1 MGSLESLK
9 PVAAMVG
16 LNFGYAIMNIMTRS
30 ALTGG
35 MSSYVFAAYRQ
46 QVAAITVAPFAFFLE
61 RKERPPLTLP
71 VFGRIFML
79 SFIGVLMNQTFY
91 FKGLYLASSTLAGA
105 MENLIPALT
114 FLIAIILGLE
124 KVNMRSIRGEA
135 KLLGTL
141 ICVIGALVMTLYKGP
156 LIEKHWP
163 RSLHVGGN
171 HFVIEDW
178 QMGCLYLFGSCICW
192 SAWIIMQVS
201 TIKKYPAQLS
211 LSAMLCFF
219 GAVQCTV
226 VASIIDPDLKT
237 WTIGS
242 NIELLSVLFSG
253 IVCSGIAFCVQTWC
267 ISKRGPVFVATF
279 TPLLTVIV
287 AAMATIIL
295 HEKVHAG
302 SVVGSVLIIGGLY
315 AVLWGKSKDT
325 VLNEDQ
331 LTAMGVAKGL
341 SDSIQGTKSPDLS
354 IDITEPLLAKEASK
368 DLMLRRDG
376 K

>member
-16 LNFGYAIMNIMTRS
+16 LNFGYAIMNIMIRS

-35 MSSYVFAAYRQ
+35 MSSYVFVAYRQ
-46 QVAAITVAPFAFFLE
+46 QVAAISLTPFAFFLE
-61 RKERPPLTLP
+61 RKKRPPMTLP
-71 VFGRIFML
+71 VFCRIFMI
-79 SFIGVLMNQTFY
+79 SFIGVLMNQMFY
-91 FKGLYLASSTLAGA
+91 AKGLYLASATLAGA
-105 MENLIPALT
+105 MGNLVPAVT

-141 ICVIGALVMTLYKGP
+141 ICVTGALVMTLYKGP
-156 LIEKHWP
+156 LIEKHRP

-171 HFVIEDW
+171 NFVIEDW
-178 QMGCLYLFGSCICW
+178 QMGCIYIFGSCICW
-192 SAWIIMQVS
+192 STWIIMQVS

-211 LSAMLCFF
+211 LSAMFCIF

-226 VASIIDPDLKT
+226 VASIIEPDLKT

-253 IVCSGIAFCVQTWC
+253 IVCSGIGFCVQTWC
-267 ISKRGPVFVATF
+267 ISKRGPVFVAMF
-279 TPLLTVIV
+279 NPLLTVIV

>member
-16 LNFGYAIMNIMTRS
+16 LNFGYAIMNIMIRS

-35 MSSYVFAAYRQ
+35 MSSYVFVAYRQ
-46 QVAAITVAPFAFFLE
+46 QVAAISLTPFAFFLE
-61 RKERPPLTLP
+61 RKKRPPMTLP
-71 VFGRIFML
+71 VFCRIFMI
-79 SFIGVLMNQTFY
+79 SFIGVLMNQMFY
-91 FKGLYLASSTLAGA
+91 AKGLYLASATLAGA
-105 MENLIPALT
+105 MGNLVPAVT

-141 ICVIGALVMTLYKGP
+141 ICVTGALVMTLYKGP
-156 LIEKHWP
+156 LIEKHRP
-163 RSLHVGGN
+163 RSLH
-171 HFVIEDW
+171 
-178 QMGCLYLFGSCICW
+178 
-192 SAWIIMQVS
+192 VS

-211 LSAMLCFF
+211 LSAMFCIF

-226 VASIIDPDLKT
+226 VASIIEPDLKT

-253 IVCSGIAFCVQTWC
+253 IVCSGIGFCVQTWC
-267 ISKRGPVFVATF
+267 ISKRGPVFVAMF
-279 TPLLTVIV
+279 NPLLTVIV

-302 SVVGSVLIIGGLY
+302 SVGGSILIVGGLY
-315 AVLWGKSKDT
+315 AVLWGKSKDIE
-325 VLNEDQ
+325 LNEDQ
-331 LTAMGVAKGL
+331 LTSMGVAKGL

-354 IDITEPLLAKEASK
+354 IDITEPLLEKEASK
-368 DLMLRRDG
+368 I
-376 K
+376 